1 MSQFFIGCLFLVA
14 SGISFA
20 DNAGKPTERWL
31 DRKSEGFFWYKEEAE
46 PEEIEEVKK
55 PEPKPAPVAQAKPE
69 STPEGPPPL
78 SSAWIR
84 ENMQHY
90 LDAAIDNPTPENITA
105 FLYIQR
111 YAMDKSFA
119 FMDASQEATV
129 GHSMFDEINRR
140 PTATFANRKLDDIA
154 TDNHKGVLSG
164 ISQNT
169 GLFFFMDG
177 TENSV
182 IQSSIID
189 MLSRNYEF
197 DVVKIAVEQLP
208 PELQNEDIKLDSG
221 HAHQLGIT
229 TTPAIALLRSDGTF
243 DVISQ
248 APVSYTDLQKRILV
262 GAKRLG
268 VISENDFNS
277 TRPISNI
284 EKSLYFDLKKVSQTS
299 SVPIPAQDLIKA
311 FNGGS

>member
-20 DNAGKPTERWL
+20 DSAGKPAERWL
-31 DRKSEGFFWYKEEAE
+31 DRKGEGFFWYKEEAE

-55 PEPKPAPVAQAKPE
+55 PEPKPAPVAKSKPE
-69 STPEGPPPL
+69 SAPEGPPPL

-90 LDAAIDNPTPENITA
+90 LDAAIDNPTPENITV

-119 FMDASQEATV
+119 FMDASQDATV

-140 PTATFANRKLDDIA
+140 PTATFANRKLDDLA
-154 TDNHKGVLSG
+154 TDNHKAVISD

-189 MLSRNYEF
+189 MLTRNYEF
-197 DVVKIAVEQLP
+197 DVVKIAIEQLP
-208 PELQNEDIKLDSG
+208 PELQDKDIKFDSG
-221 HAHQLGIT
+221 HAKQLGIT
-229 TTPAIALLRSDGTF
+229 TTPAIALLRPDGTF

-268 VISENDFNS
+268 VISEKDFNS
-277 TRPISNI
+277 TRPIANI
-284 EKSLYFDLKKVSQTS
+284 DKTLYFDLKKVSQTS
-299 SVPIPAQDLIKA
+299 SVPIQAKDLIKA